1 MTRLPSSPLSIRLLK
16 PGRFCWVTM
25 LACLLLV
32 GPAYSAL
39 SDSPPPADRVFDDT
53 RALEAPSRQIIAAE
67 LAELAADLKCDLWF
81 TAVTFPAD
89 NLTLR
94 QQSHFTRERW
104 SPDRPAILLAYSRSD
119 NAVSFSFSPVFWDI
133 YPTATLV
140 EITREATSRIQDNK
154 LPLDERLVLAVQQFG
169 QKIRE
174 LETARILQTQR
185 FAPEEKHSLVTLA
198 ALLLGAAFVA
208 ALAGILSRRGDHAA
222 EKEMHLPEVTV
233 GLRLGAPFGG
243 GHIAEIRT
251 QPPSR

>member
-1 MTRLPSSPLSIRLLK
+1 MPCLLSSLLEIRLL
-16 PGRFCWVTM
+16 PQGRSCLVTV
-25 LACLLLV
+25 LAGLLLIA
-32 GPAYSAL
+32 PAYSAL

-67 LAELAADLKCDLWF
+67 LAELASDLKCDLWF

-104 SPDRPAILLAYSRSD
+104 STDRPAILLAYSRSD

-140 EITREATSRIQDNK
+140 EVTREATSRIQDNK

-185 FAPEEKHSLVTLA
+185 FAPEEKQSLVTLA

-208 ALAGILSRRGDHAA
+208 ALVGILSRRGDHAA

-251 QPPSR
+251 QPPAR

>member
-1 MTRLPSSPLSIRLLK
+1 MPSPLSSLLAIRLLQ
-16 PGRFCWVTM
+16 PGRSLLVAV
-25 LACLLLV
+25 LACV
-32 GPAYSAL
+32 FSIGSAFSAL

-53 RALEAPSRQIIAAE
+53 RALEAPSRQIIADE
-67 LAELAADLKCDLWF
+67 LAELATNLKCDLWF

-133 YPTATLV
+133 YPTASLV
-140 EITREATSRIQDNK
+140 EVTREATARIQDNK
-154 LPLDERLVLAVQQFG
+154 LPLDERLVLAVQQFS

-185 FAPEEKHSLVTLA
+185 FAPEEKQSLVTLA

-208 ALAGILSRRGDHAA
+208 ALVGILSRRGDHAA
-222 EKEMHLPEVTV
+222 EKEMHLPEITV

-251 QPPSR
+251 QPPAR

>member
-1 MTRLPSSPLSIRLLK
+1 MPCLLSSLLAIRLLL
-16 PGRFCWVTM
+16 PGRSCMATV
-25 LACLLLV
+25 LAGLLLI

-39 SDSPPPADRVFDDT
+39 LDSPPPADRVFDDT
-53 RALEAPSRQIIAAE
+53 RALEDPSRQIIAAE
-67 LAELAADLKCDLWF
+67 LAELASDLKCDLWF

-119 NAVSFSFSPVFWDI
+119 NAVGFSFSPVFWDI
-133 YPTATLV
+133 YPTASLV
-140 EITREATSRIQDNK
+140 QVTREATARIQDNK
-154 LPLDERLVLAVQQFG
+154 LPLDERLVLAVQQFS

-174 LETARILQTQR
+174 LETGRILQTQR
-185 FAPEEKHSLVTLA
+185 FAPEEKQSLVTLA
-198 ALLLGAAFVA
+198 ALLLGATFVA
-208 ALAGILSRRGDHAA
+208 ALVGILSRRGDHAA
-222 EKEMHLPEVTV
+222 EKEMHLPEITV

-251 QPPSR
+251 QPPTR

>member
-1 MTRLPSSPLSIRLLK
+1 MPSPLSSLLAIRLLQ
-16 PGRFCWVTM
+16 PGRSLLVAV
-25 LACLLLV
+25 LACLFSI
-32 GPAYSAL
+32 GSAFSAL

-67 LAELAADLKCDLWF
+67 LAELATNLKCDLWF

-133 YPTATLV
+133 YPTASLV
-140 EITREATSRIQDNK
+140 EVTREATARIQENK
-154 LPLDERLVLAVQQFG
+154 LPLDERLVLAVQQFS

-185 FAPEEKHSLVTLA
+185 FAPEEKQSLVTLA

-208 ALAGILSRRGDHAA
+208 ALVGLLSRRGDHAA
-222 EKEMHLPEVTV
+222 EKEMHLPEITV

-251 QPPSR
+251 QPPAR

>member
-1 MTRLPSSPLSIRLLK
+1 MPSPLSSLLAIRLLR
-16 PGRFCWVTM
+16 PVRFCWVT
-25 LACLLLV
+25 LIAGLLLV

-39 SDSPPPADRVFDDT
+39 LDSPPPADRVFDDT
-53 RALEAPSRQIIAAE
+53 RALEPPSRQIIAAE
-67 LAELAADLKCDLWF
+67 LAELATDLKCDLWF

-104 SPDRPAILLAYSRSD
+104 NPDRPAILLAYSRSD

-133 YPTATLV
+133 YPTASLV
-140 EITREATSRIQDNK
+140 EVTREATARIQDNK
-154 LPLDERLVLAVQQFG
+154 LPLDERLVLAVQQFS

-174 LETARILQTQR
+174 LETSRILQTQR
-185 FAPEEKHSLVTLA
+185 FAPEEKNSLVTLA
-198 ALLLGAAFVA
+198 ASLLGATLLA
-208 ALAGILSRRGDHAA
+208 ALLGVFSRRGDHDA

-233 GLRLGAPFGG
+233 GVRLGAPFGG

-251 QPPSR
+251 QPPAR